1 MTLSVR
7 SLALMLG
14 SIAALMPGCSA
25 SKTQVVHVYGAAS
38 TREALE
44 EIASGFQAQTGIRLE
59 LNFGASSDLARQI
72 EHGAAAELFLS
83 ADESWAD
90 YLANK
95 GLVEKRHDLL
105 TNRLVVIV
113 PADSRQTLRD
123 LRDLANPGFHR
134 LALAGPAVPAGRY
147 ARESLQHAEIWE
159 LVKNRVLDAG
169 DVRAAFTYVVRG
181 EADAAFV
188 YGTDIRGDKK
198 VRSALDI
205 KPEFHAPIR
214 YPLVLIRQSSMNP
227 TALTAFDYL
236 TSQKAETIFRKWD
249 FGVLGGDPTK
259 PSDRNEGPE
268 RRRAAGVN

>member
-1 MTLSVR
+1 
-7 SLALMLG
+7 
-14 SIAALMPGCSA
+14 
-25 SKTQVVHVYGAAS
+25 
-38 TREALE
+38 
-44 EIASGFQAQTGIRLE
+44 
-59 LNFGASSDLARQI
+59 
-72 EHGAAAELFLS
+72 
-83 ADESWAD
+83 
-90 YLANK
+90 
-95 GLVEKRHDLL
+95 LL